1 MEQDELYSAREL
13 MTPSKDVVREDD
25 TPSSEAILSRL
36 KDMFGLGNAHL
47 PPEESVVALV
57 QALDDAAWQ
66 RRAAAARRLGEVGGE
81 EAMSALQARLAT
93 EKHPP
98 ALAAIIRA
106 VGELRIAESEPTLLA
121 LLSHEESMVRDAAA
135 QALGQTAGQLSA
147 KAIDALIE
155 SFFIEEDEE
164 ARAAVVA
171 ALGKLGKHWREDV
184 LEALEAALQDEA
196 WQVREAAALALG
208 EQKDLLR
215 LTHIEALEMA
225 LDDEAVPVSQA
236 AIYALSKILAE
247 EEQFSGDS
255 GSGTG
260 EGGSGL
266 DEGEVETS
274 QEQTDISVTKRDQ
287 ESAAQQQDTQQETR
301 NRHALTVD
309 GVEFIPL
316 LPTSIRDSL
325 GIVSQ
330 AFDDQWMPTT
340 LLRAVLNGKISYQEA
355 QPYLDYLVRT
365 EYIRSLINGERLVVN
380 RAFIYNNPWLYRD
393 FLPGSPARKAF
404 QAFLEKGVII
414 PFLFNEPG
422 PVTLPPW
429 ISARQDGFTAWVN
442 LCKETLL
449 QCMRL
454 SWDDQQNLKEAQ
466 NALSFQF
473 HSFAISANAGN
484 VEKFLEGLGLDPAHA
499 NDFVQRLDDVQEASL
514 RYFREHQRQHVV
526 RTFLYEQFITRGNP
540 TLRQYDG
547 SRPYAGAIKQLLDLA
562 YNSNLADALDCHLL
576 TPLDSPTRLV
586 LQEWNR
592 VSRRAEKMEA
602 SALVDMVRKDIFQ
615 IVRSALDR
623 ESLKS
628 VGLLN
633 LQDVQ
638 ALRAMDEWQAYI
650 TTLRQLLK
658 EPLRFEEFA
667 GTIAMQYA
675 LLTDRM
681 TDLIRERNLRQ
692 GGALTALWSP
702 GVEVTLTVGG
712 VDTSIL
718 WNREGII
725 SNAPVSRDEIA
736 GTKKRIQVDPST
748 RDAACSL
755 RFTITDG
762 THASSH
768 ARLASR
774 VDFFNGRMEDAREQW
789 EEVVRKLGEL
799 LKPQEFAAE
808 AEQAPTMN
816 WQEVG
821 K

>member
-1 MEQDELYSAREL
+1 MEQDEFYSAQES
-13 MTPSKDVVREDD
+13 MTPSNDAARESS

-36 KDMFGLGNAHL
+36 KDMFGLGNTHL
-47 PPEESVVALV
+47 PPEESVTGLL
-57 QALDDAAWQ
+57 QALDDMAWQ
-66 RRAAAARRLGEVGGE
+66 RRTAAARRLGEVGGE

-93 EKHPP
+93 EKHPL

-106 VGELRIAESEPTLLA
+106 VGELRIAASEHSLLTLLF
-121 LLSHEESMVRDAAA
+121 HEESMVREAAA
-135 QALGQTAGQLSA
+135 QALGQIAGQLSA

-155 SFFIEEDEE
+155 SFFTEEDEE
-164 ARAAVVA
+164 ARATVVA
-171 ALGKLGKHWREDV
+171 ALGKLGGHRREDV

-196 WQVREAAALALG
+196 WQVREAAALAMG
-208 EQKDLLR
+208 EQKELLR

-225 LDDEAVPVSQA
+225 LDDEAVPVCQA

-247 EEQFSGDS
+247 EEHFSEDS

-266 DEGEVETS
+266 GEGEVEAS
-274 QEQTDISVTKRDQ
+274 QEQTDISVTERDQ
-287 ESAAQQQDTQQETR
+287 EPPEKQQD
-301 NRHALTVD
+301 RHSLTVD

-316 LPTSIRDSL
+316 VPTSIRDSL

-340 LLRAVLNGKISYQEA
+340 LLRAVLSGKISYQEA

-393 FLPGSPARKAF
+393 FLPGSPGRKAF
-404 QAFLEKGVII
+404 QALLEQGVII

-454 SWDDQQNLKEAQ
+454 SWDDRQNLLEAQ
-466 NALSFQF
+466 QALSFRF
-473 HSFAISANAGN
+473 HDFASSAYALN
-484 VEKFLEGLGLDPAHA
+484 EKKFLEDLGLDPTHA
-499 NDFVQRLDDVQEASL
+499 ADFARRLDDLQDASL

-526 RTFLYEQFITRGNP
+526 RTFLYEQFITRGDP

-576 TPLDSPTRLV
+576 TPFDSPTRLV

-602 SALVDMVRKDIFQ
+602 SVLVDMVRKDIFQ

-658 EPLRFEEFA
+658 EPLRFEELA
-667 GTIAMQYA
+667 GTIAMQYT

-718 WNREGII
+718 WNRDGII
-725 SNAPVSRDEIA
+725 SNASVSRDEIA
-736 GTKKRIQVDPST
+736 EIKKRVQIDPST

-768 ARLASR
+768 ARLTSR

-799 LKPQEFAAE
+799 LKPQEFAGE

-816 WQEVG
+816 WQETT